1 MCILLISLSLVT
13 HIADLQKLNLFIVI
27 SLNVDSR
34 FSLLNVKLLL
44 MKHYSFARIDLIGI
58 STSKQSKLVFVW
70 KHSDLHNLY
79 WEKYTDWWR
88 EEILVP
94 SNKYCHD
101 SNEKVLDEGRC
112 LYKSNWDSS
121 MELLLRKR
129 STDVF
134 STGRKDQKKLPNNTL
149 KCKTQGW
156 RKKCDIL
163 S

>member
-13 HIADLQKLNLFIVI
+13 HIADLQKLNLFILI
-27 SLNVDSR
+27 LLNVDSH
-34 FSLLNVKLLL
+34 FSLLNVKLLFL
-44 MKHYSFARIDLIGI
+44 KDYSLARVDLIGS
-58 STSKQSKLVFVW
+58 STSRQSKLVLVW
-70 KHSDLHNLY
+70 KQSDLHNLY
-79 WEKYTDWWR
+79 WGKYTDWWR

-101 SNEKVLDEGRC
+101 SNEKSVRWRC

-129 STDVF
+129 LSDVF
-134 STGRKDQKKLPNNTL
+134 STARKDQKRLAKNTL
-149 KCKTQGW
+149 NAKLKVEK
-156 RKKCDIL
+156 KKCDIL